1 MPTNTSTQQ
10 FIKIDNIRNDVVILK
25 NGQMRAILQVSSI
38 NLALK
43 SQNEQE
49 AIVASYQN
57 FLNSLDFPI
66 QILINSRFT
75 NLDEYLKNLEK
86 MVDKQPTDLM
96 QIQTQEYINFILEF
110 TQESHIISTDFFVI
124 IPFDLLEMDVRQGGA
139 QERFKSLFGKQS
151 KIDSSDSKK
160 FALYKKQLLQR
171 VNFVASG
178 LSRMGISA
186 ELLNTKQLISL
197 FWSAY
202 NPSDLRRKKLTQS
215 LFN

>member
-1 MPTNTSTQQ
+1 MATNTSTQR

-25 NGQMRAILQVSSI
+25 NGQIRGILQVSSI

-66 QILINSRFT
+66 QILVSSRFM
-75 NLDEYLKNLEK
+75 NLDKYLENLKK

-124 IPFDLLEMDVRQGGA
+124 IPFDLLEMNISAGGA

-151 KIDSSDSKK
+151 KVDSLDPKK
-160 FALYKKQLLQR
+160 FASYKKQLLQR

-178 LSRMGISA
+178 LNRMGLSA

-202 NPSDLRRKKLTQS
+202 NPSDLKRKSMKQS
-215 LFN
+215 LFI